1 MELKN
6 GVALNNGKALYNGVV
21 PNNGVAL
28 YNGTI
33 AIKQFTPKKK

>member
-33 AIKQFTPKKK
+33 AMKQFTPKKK